1 MMASQQ
7 QLQSKHSLPARS
19 ALCEIKNGAA
29 SPLILVKRVSAS
41 TPSQPATAAS
51 TPLLRRKRARVCS
64 TPQDSAAAAPP
75 LTARDLIIDIDA
87 AERDDAE
94 YCTEYQASI
103 ASFLRESET
112 KACFRVAPDAM
123 RATQDSA
130 VLTCHERDL
139 LVNWLCSRCYD
150 LHTQPATLHA
160 AVSILNRALA
170 ALPLETTTA
179 AETLTGACLHLAI
192 KLEESVE
199 VPLQALLVGLNSGV
213 TAAAIIAAEAGICA
227 ALHFALS
234 APTAASFLPRAL
246 KASLVPDTSREA
258 HLAAYL
264 ADLSLTSTESLAYR
278 PSRLAAAAVCLAL
291 RTARRAPV
299 GRCWSATLAHETG
312 LSEAELTAEVA
323 HLAALH
329 RECEGRPTVKAFFAK
344 YGKADKGRVSHFVC
358 LSAEE
363 LSACA

>member
-1 MMASQQ
+1 MSQQ
-7 QLQSKHSLPARS
+7 QLQSKHSLPMRS

-29 SPLILVKRVSAS
+29 SPLILAKRI
-41 TPSQPATAAS
+41 AAS
-51 TPLLRRKRARVCS
+51 TPLQPAATAATTPLLKRKRARVC
-64 TPQDSAAAAPP
+64 TPQDSGVAAPP
-75 LTARDLIIDIDA
+75 LTARDLIVDIDA
-87 AERDDAE
+87 AEREDAE

-112 KACFRVAPDAM
+112 KACFRVAPAAM
-123 RATQDSA
+123 CATQDSA
-130 VLTCHERDL
+130 VLTFHERDL

-150 LHTQPATLHA
+150 LRTQPATLHA
-160 AVSILNRALA
+160 AVSILDRALA
-170 ALPLETTTA
+170 ALPLKTTTA
-179 AETLTGACLHLAI
+179 AEALTAACLHLAI

-199 VPLQALLVGLNSGV
+199 VPLQALLAGLNAGV
-213 TAAAIIAAEAGICA
+213 TTAGIIAAESGICA

-234 APTAASFLPRAL
+234 APTTASFLPRAL
-246 KASLVPDTSREA
+246 KASLVSDTSREA

-264 ADLSLTSTESLAYR
+264 ADLSLTSTESLSYR

-291 RTARRAPV
+291 RTARRIPV

-323 HLAALH
+323 HLASLH

-344 YGKADKGRVSHFVC
+344 YATAGKGRVSHVVC

-363 LSACA
+363 LDACA